1 MKVKY
6 LVLDFGKVLAY
17 PVSGNWFITPNFYKY
32 VDKNKIKIEDLKIAF
47 NQNAGKEIGDILE
60 NEKEEIE
67 MFKNFYKKAFKQ
79 IKYENKNID
88 DISLN
93 CAIDFVKNNDK
104 YKLYDDTYLSLE
116 KLSKKYKLICL
127 SDNWPS
133 GRRYMKDL
141 KIYDL
146 FEKVYISSDYGY
158 TKKELLLFD
167 HPIKDFDIKENE
179 AIFVDDDIL
188 NLDAANKKGFIPIL
202 MDRDK
207 KVDEKS
213 IIYKKIDMLS
223 DLNSL
228 L

>member
-167 HPIKDFDIKENE
+167 HPIKDFDIKEKR
-179 AIFVDDDIL
+179 L
-188 NLDAANKKGFIPIL
+188 YL
-202 MDRDK
+202 
-207 KVDEKS
+207 
-213 IIYKKIDMLS
+213 
-223 DLNSL
+223 
-228 L
+228 